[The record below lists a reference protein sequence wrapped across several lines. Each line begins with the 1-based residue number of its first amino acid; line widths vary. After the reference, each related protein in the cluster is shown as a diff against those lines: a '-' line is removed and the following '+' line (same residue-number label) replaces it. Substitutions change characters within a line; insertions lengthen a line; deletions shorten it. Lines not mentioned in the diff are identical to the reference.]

1 MNPDLTVDLCGIRL
15 RNPLVLASGVLGTE
29 PGILH
34 RVGLAGAG
42 AVTSKSC
49 SLLPRKGHPNPT
61 VLDWGPGLIN
71 AVGLANPG
79 VEEEVRILREA
90 RERLAGE
97 GVAIFASIVAGTV
110 EEFAE
115 VARRVSAA
123 EPDLI
128 EVNISCPN
136 VISEFG
142 ELFAHRPE
150 SAAAVTRAVKEATDI
165 PVSVK
170 LSPNVADIV
179 SIAQAV
185 AEAGADAITAINTV
199 GPGMVIDVESGRPFL
214 SNREGGLSGPAI
226 RPVAVRCVYRIAQA
240 VDVPVIGTGGVM
252 RGRDVVEMVM
262 AGATAV
268 GVGSAVYW
276 RGPEVFGELLA
287 EVREFLVS
295 HGYGSLAEIRGVA
308 HR

>member
-1 MNPDLTVDLCGIRL
+1 VNPDLTVDLCGIRL

>member
-1 MNPDLTVDLCGIRL
+1 MTPDLTVDLCGIRL
-15 RNPLVLASGVLGTE
+15 RNPLALASGVLGTE
-29 PGILH
+29 PGILQ

-97 GVAIFASIVAGTV
+97 GVALFASIVAGTV

-115 VARRVSAA
+115 VARRISEA

-214 SNREGGLSGPAI
+214 SNREGGISGPAI
-226 RPVAVRCVYRIAQA
+226 RPVAVRCVYRIAEA
-240 VDVPVIGTGGVM
+240 VDVPIIGTGGVT

-287 EVREFLVS
+287 EVREFLIS
-295 HGYGSLAEIRGVA
+295 HGYGSLAEIRGLA

>member
-1 MNPDLTVDLCGIRL
+1 MTPDLTVDLCGIRL

-49 SLLPRKGHPNPT
+49 SLLPRRGHPNPT

-79 VEEEVRILREA
+79 VEVQVRILREA

-97 GVAIFASIVAGTV
+97 GVALFASIVADTV

-115 VARRVSAA
+115 VARRVAAA

-136 VISEFG
+136 VISESG
-142 ELFAHRPE
+142 ELFATRPE
-150 SAAAVTRAVKEATDI
+150 SAAAVTRAVKEATDT
-165 PVSVK
+165 PVSIK

-199 GPGMVIDVESGRPFL
+199 GPGMVLDVESGRPFL

-226 RPVAVRCVYRIAQA
+226 RPVAVRCVYRIAEA
-240 VDVPVIGTGGVM
+240 VDVPIIGTGGVM

-287 EVREFLVS
+287 EVREFLIS
-295 HGYGSLAEIRGVA
+295 HGYGSLAEVRGLA

>member
-1 MNPDLTVDLCGIRL
+1 VNPDLTVDLCGIRL

-115 VARRVSAA
+115 VARRVSEA

>member
-29 PGILH
+29 PGILQ
-34 RVGLAGAG
+34 RVGMAGAG

-49 SLLPRKGHPNPT
+49 SLLPRRGHPNPT

-97 GVAIFASIVAGTV
+97 GVALFASIVAGTV

-115 VARRVSAA
+115 VARRISEA

-165 PVSVK
+165 PISVK

-214 SNREGGLSGPAI
+214 SNREGGISGPAI

-287 EVREFLVS
+287 ELREFLVS

>member
-1 MNPDLTVDLCGIRL
+1 VNPDLTVDLCGIRL

-97 GVAIFASIVAGTV
+97 GVAVFASIVAGTV

-115 VARRVSAA
+115 VARRVSEA

>member
-115 VARRVSAA
+115 VARRVSEA

>member
-1 MNPDLTVDLCGIRL
+1 MTVELCGIRL

-42 AVTSKSC
+42 AITSKSC
-49 SLLPRKGHPNPT
+49 SLRPRKGHPNPT

-97 GVAIFASIVAGTV
+97 GVALFASIVAGTV
-110 EEFAE
+110 EEFAA
-115 VARRVSAA
+115 VARRVAA
-123 EPDLI
+123 AQPDLI

-142 ELFAHRPE
+142 ELFATRPE

-199 GPGMVIDVESGRPFL
+199 GPGMVIDVESGRPYL
-214 SNREGGLSGPAI
+214 SNREGGISGPAI
-226 RPVAVRCVYRIAQA
+226 RPVAVRCVYQIAGA
-240 VDVPVIGTGGVM
+240 VDVPVIGTGGVT
-252 RGRDVVEMVM
+252 RGRDAVEMVM

-287 EVREFLVS
+287 ELREFLTS
-295 HGYGSLAEIRGVA
+295 HGYGSLAEIRGMA

>member
-1 MNPDLTVDLCGIRL
+1 VNPDLTVDLCGIRL

-115 VARRVSAA
+115 VARRVSEA

-295 HGYGSLAEIRGVA
+295 HRYGSLAEIRGVA

>member
-1 MNPDLTVDLCGIRL
+1 MPDLTVDLCGIRL

-29 PGILH
+29 PGILQ

-97 GVAIFASIVAGTV
+97 GVALFASIVAGTV

-115 VARRVSAA
+115 VARRISVA

-150 SAAAVTRAVKEATDI
+150 AAAAVTRAVKEATDI

-170 LSPNVADIV
+170 LSPNVTDIV
-179 SIAQAV
+179 AIAQAV
-185 AEAGADAITAINTV
+185 AEAGADAITAINAV

-214 SNREGGLSGPAI
+214 SNREGGISGPAI

-240 VDVPVIGTGGVM
+240 VDVPIIGTGGVA

-268 GVGSAVYW
+268 GVGSAIYW
-276 RGPEVFGELLA
+276 RGPELFGELLA
-287 EVREFLVS
+287 EVQEFLTS
-295 HGYGSLAEIRGVA
+295 HGYGGLAEIRGLA